1 MKDTSINEAI
11 RSLRTDTGLSQAQFA
26 AYFHI
31 PTCTLQDWEHNRRTP
46 PAYVLYMM
54 QELLKRDKT
63 KESSL
68 NKIASMSL

>member
-11 RSLRTDTGLSQAQFA
+11 RNLRINTGLSQAQFA

-63 KESSL
+63 KESSS
-68 NKIASMSL
+68 NT

>member
-1 MKDTSINEAI
+1 MKDTSINETI
-11 RSLRTDTGLSQAQFA
+11 HKLRVNTGLSQAQFA

-54 QELLKRDKT
+54 QELLKKDKT
-63 KESSL
+63 KESSS
-68 NKIASMSL
+68 NT

>member
-1 MKDTSINEAI
+1 MKDTSINETI
-11 RSLRTDTGLSQAQFA
+11 RRLRVNTGLSQAQFA

-54 QELLKRDKT
+54 QELLKKDKT
-63 KESSL
+63 KESSS
-68 NKIASMSL
+68 NT

>member
-1 MKDTSINEAI
+1 MKDTSINETI
-11 RSLRTDTGLSQAQFA
+11 RKLRVNTGLSQAQFA

-54 QELLKRDKT
+54 QELLKKDKT
-63 KESSL
+63 KESSS
-68 NKIASMSL
+68 NT

>member
-1 MKDTSINEAI
+1 MKDTSINETI
-11 RSLRTDTGLSQAQFA
+11 RSLRINTGLSQAQFA

-54 QELLKRDKT
+54 QELLKRNKAE
-63 KESSL
+63 ESSL
-68 NKIASMSL
+68 NT

>member
-11 RSLRTDTGLSQAQFA
+11 RSLRIDTGLSQSQFA
-26 AYFHI
+26 ARFQI

-54 QELLKRDKT
+54 QELLKKDKAE
-63 KESSL
+63 ESSM
-68 NKIASMSL
+68 NT